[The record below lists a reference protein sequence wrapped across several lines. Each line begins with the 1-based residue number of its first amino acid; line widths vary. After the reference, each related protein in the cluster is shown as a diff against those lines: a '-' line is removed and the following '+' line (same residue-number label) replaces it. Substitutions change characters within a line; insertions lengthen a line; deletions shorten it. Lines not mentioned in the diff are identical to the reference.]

1 MNIFSVRTLIDD
13 ILLIVRNN
21 NISESE
27 DLSRDQIRAWIM
39 AYKAQLA
46 KKQKDK
52 DETEGNEEPEDESS
66 QKTIGP
72 LNMRYIED
80 PDGCEVNLKRTIS
93 PIPNLL
99 DDSDEN
105 IVSVRDARGCI
116 FQVMSKERRHI
127 HFSRRYTWG
136 EPICY
141 YEDGYLY
148 IEGDVDNIH
157 NLYLTAEFADDG
169 DGDDVDEDDI
179 NIPGWM
185 IPDIKKNIMNNELAF
200 MLKRPSDDSNNS
212 TLASVKPHGPQ
223 DAEK

>member
-1 MNIFSVRTLIDD
+1 MNIFSIRTLIDD

-27 DLSRDQIRAWIM
+27 DLSRDQIRAWIL
-39 AYKAQLA
+39 AYRAQLA
-46 KKQKDK
+46 KKEKDK
-52 DETEGNEEPEDESS
+52 DKDQGNEEPEDDSS

-72 LNMRYIED
+72 LNLRYVED
-80 PDGCEVNLKRTIS
+80 PDGCDVNLKRTMNE
-93 PIPNLL
+93 IPNLL
-99 DDSDEN
+99 DDDEAN
-105 IVSVRDARGCI
+105 IVSVRDGRGCV
-116 FQVMSKERRHI
+116 FQVMSKERRHF
-127 HFSRRYTWG
+127 HFSRRYTWA

-141 YEDGYLY
+141 YEGGYLY
-148 IEGDVDNIH
+148 IEGDIDNIQS
-157 NLYLTAEFADDG
+157 LYLTAEFADD
-169 DGDDVDEDDI
+169 DVDDDADEDDVK
-179 NIPGWM
+179 IPGWM